1 MSAPIPREVLA
12 EMDAIAAATGIDAQ
26 HDAADTDIT
35 EWMISEGLADEAPAD
50 RVDLDVWLDRRL
62 AVLAALERQIEQ
74 NTEVARR
81 RIEMIRDWMETENA
95 ALQRRADFLRS
106 LLEQAARAYPYPP
119 KVKSRRLPNGT
130 IGSRTVPARLEVVN
144 EEAAL
149 RWAEECGFDEAI
161 RKSVRV
167 TPLREYWQ
175 STGIVPEGCQEVPA
189 EERFYVKAGG
199 A

>member
-1 MSAPIPREVLA
+1 MTLVQADVLPR
-12 EMDAIAAATGIDAQ
+12 D
-26 HDAADTDIT
+26 DAADTDIT
-35 EWMISEGLADEAPAD
+35 EWMISEGLAEEVPAD

-81 RIEMIRDWMETENA
+81 RIEMIRSWMETENA

-130 IGSRTVPARLEVVN
+130 IGSRTVPARLEVVD

-149 RWAEECGFDEAI
+149 RWAEEHGFDGAI
-161 RKSVRV
+161 RKSVRI

-175 STGIVPEGCQEVPA
+175 STGIVPEGCQEAPA